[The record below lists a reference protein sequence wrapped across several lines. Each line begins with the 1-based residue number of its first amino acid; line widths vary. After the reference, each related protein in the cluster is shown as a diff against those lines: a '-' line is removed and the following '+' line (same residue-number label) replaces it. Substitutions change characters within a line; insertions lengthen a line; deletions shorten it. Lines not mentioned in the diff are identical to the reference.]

1 LAREEKGDANMFIQ
15 LSINK
20 DGVLTG
26 AYENVLSG
34 EKSPISGQLDKKTQ
48 RVAWKIG
55 TTNTVIETG
64 LQNLTQHVASCL
76 VHFRPDS
83 TETWLLVRLKQPEL
97 PEAQHTAAE
106 PLPGNFEE
114 TLQSDGYGGYDRV
127 GVDAD

>member
-1 LAREEKGDANMFIQ
+1 MFIQ

-76 VHFRPDS
+76 VHFAPDS

-97 PEAQHTAAE
+97 PEARQTGTE

-114 TLQSDGYGGYDRV
+114 TLQGDGYGGYDRV